1 MKNVIDKLGGR
12 KAVALWCSML
22 VVLLLICGGRWL
34 LPADLAYATMIV
46 REALGFL
53 ALVIGIFVG
62 GNAVEHV
69 TAWLKARNPTATLL
83 DAVHTSNET
92 KP

>member
-1 MKNVIDKLGGR
+1 MTNIIDKLGGR

-22 VVLLLICGGRWL
+22 VVLLLLGFGKLI
-34 LPADLAYATMIV
+34 LPADLAYATMLV
-46 REALGFL
+46 EKSLGFL

-69 TAWLKARNPTATLL
+69 TTWLKARNPTASLL
-83 DAVHTSNET
+83 SVPRPSDEP